1 MGETRISSTNS
12 DGKRNRPSL
21 FVLNGYDDR
30 PGLTLTSHCSRA
42 SASSRTLLLGWTALG
57 WIAAFI
63 WSLTAVQATPSPTAP
78 PPPPSPSS
86 PPETEAEP
94 TPVENLITAKGGQLT
109 YRVMAYR
116 RMEKGELERAVWE
129 ALESGELKE
138 PESGGIATL
147 VTDIGR

>member
-1 MGETRISSTNS
+1 MDIILLIVVIVAYFLPAIIAAGRTHHQSTAI
-12 DGKRNRPSL
+12 
-21 FVLNGYDDR
+21 FFLN
-30 PGLTLTSHCSRA
+30 
-42 SASSRTLLLGWTALG
+42 LLLGWTALG

-138 PESGGIATL
+138 PEPGGIATL
-147 VTDIGR
+147 VTDTGR